1 MDCILRK
8 GDRYVSFGYKCL
20 TINRMYRPI
29 FCPLIIEFETLQNE
43 IVLLTPYDFEMH
55 DIRKW
60 TT

>member
-1 MDCILRK
+1 
-8 GDRYVSFGYKCL
+8 
-20 TINRMYRPI
+20 MYRPI